1 MGGAD
6 SLGSTPVN
14 PSKGHRWFAAFY
26 ERQSVKADKTR
37 TGPRRARLVGDLQGT
52 ALEIG
57 AGNGL
62 NLAYYQN
69 VDRLVALEP
78 DPHMLK
84 HLRRRAQFVSYPLAI
99 VEVGAENL
107 PFPDNSFDAVVVSL
121 VLCSVGDQA
130 RVLSEIRRTLRPGG
144 ELRFMEH
151 VRADGLLGT
160 LLDALTPL
168 WSAAGGGCHP
178 NRRTEAAIRSAGF
191 EVRVIERYREGILPH
206 IQGIAQPDQRK

>member
-1 MGGAD
+1 MNG
-6 SLGSTPVN
+6 LGSTPAN
-14 PSKGHRWFAAFY
+14 PSKGHRLFAAFY

-37 TGPRRARLVGDLQGT
+37 AGPRRARLVGDLRGT
-52 ALEIG
+52 VLEIG

-62 NLAYYQN
+62 NLAYYRN

-84 HLRRRAQFVSYPLAI
+84 RLRRRAQSISYLLEI
-99 VEVGAENL
+99 VEISAENL
-107 PFPDNSFDAVVVSL
+107 PFPDRSFDAVVASL

-130 RVLSEIRRTLRPGG
+130 RVLSEIRRVLKPGG

-151 VRADGLLGT
+151 VRADGFVGT

-168 WSAAGGGCHP
+168 WSMTGGGCHP
-178 NRRTEAAIRSAGF
+178 NRRTESAIRSAGF
-191 EVRVIERYREGILPH
+191 DVRSIEHYREGLLPH
-206 IQGIAQPDQRK
+206 IQGSAKPNKVS